1 MKKILLIIMSFF
13 VLNLNVLAEEDFA
26 PNGKSAILVDN
37 LSGKV
42 LYEKNADE
50 KLAPASMTKL
60 ASMLMVM
67 EAIDNGNLKFEDK
80 VTISEEAA
88 NMGGSQVFLQAG
100 EVYTVYD
107 LLKSVAIASGN
118 DAVVA
123 LAEKI
128 GGSQSGFIDMLN
140 KRLKEI
146 GATNTNFVNAHGLD
160 AEGHYSTARDM
171 SIIARELLK
180 HPKILEFTSIYE
192 EYLEKN
198 DGSRIWL
205 VNTNKLVRFYDGVD
219 GLKTGFTKTAGY
231 CLTATASKNNFRLI
245 SVVMGED
252 TSENRSSDTV
262 KMLNYGFNTFKIN
275 IIKTKGESLGKVR
288 VEKGKQDSANIVL
301 LNDAT
306 EILKNT
312 DPVTEYNFNLKV
324 NKIKAPVK
332 VGDIV
337 GTAEIIDSEG
347 NIVDEVDVTVEK
359 DIKKANILYYMLR
372 NLKKIRIVKSI
383 HKQNKNHYKSAF

>member
-288 VEKGKQDSANIVL
+288 VERGKQDKANIVL

-312 DPVTEYNFNLKV
+312 DPVTEYSFNLKV

-359 DIKKANILYYMLR
+359 DIKKANILDYMLR
-372 NLKKIRIVKSI
+372 NLKTIGFGKSI
-383 HKQNKNHYKSAF
+383 LKQN

>member
-288 VEKGKQDSANIVL
+288 VEKGKQDNANIVL

-312 DPVTEYNFNLKV
+312 DSVTEYSFNLKV

-359 DIKKANILYYMLR
+359 DIKKANILDYMLR
-372 NLKKIRIVKSI
+372 NLKTIGFGKSI
-383 HKQNKNHYKSAF
+383 LKQN

>member
-13 VLNLNVLAEEDFA
+13 VLNLSVLAEEDFA
-26 PNGKSAILVDN
+26 PSAKSAILVDN

-60 ASMLMVM
+60 ASMLIVM
-67 EAIDNGNLKFEDK
+67 EAIDNGNLKLEDK

-100 EVYTVYD
+100 EVYTVHD

-123 LAEKI
+123 LAEKV
-128 GGSQSGFIDMLN
+128 GGSVSGFVDMIN
-140 KRLKEI
+140 KRLKEL
-146 GATNTNFVNAHGLD
+146 GATNTNFVNPHGLD

-171 SIIARELLK
+171 SIIARELLR
-180 HPKILEFTSIYE
+180 HEKILEYTSIYE

-205 VNTNKLVRFYDGVD
+205 VNTNRLVRFYDGVD

-231 CLTATASKNNFRLI
+231 CLTATAKKNNFRLI

-252 TSENRSSDTV
+252 TTENRSSDTV

-275 IIKTKGESLGKVR
+275 IIKKKWESLGKVR
-288 VEKGKQDSANIVL
+288 VEKGKQDFANIVL

-312 DPVTEYNFNLKV
+312 DPVSEYKFNLKV
-324 NKIKAPVK
+324 DKIKAPLK
-332 VGDIV
+332 IGDIV
-337 GTAEIIDSEG
+337 GSAEIIDNDG
-347 NIVDEVDVTVEK
+347 NIVDEVDVTIDKE
-359 DIKKANILYYMLR
+359 IKKANILDYMLK
-372 NLKKIRIVKSI
+372 NLRTIGAGKSLL
-383 HKQNKNHYKSAF
+383 KQN

>member
-13 VLNLNVLAEEDFA
+13 VLNLSVLAEEDFA
-26 PNGKSAILVDN
+26 PSAKSAILVDN

-60 ASMLMVM
+60 ASMLIVM
-67 EAIDNGNLKFEDK
+67 EAIDNGSLKLEDK

-100 EVYTVYD
+100 EVYTVHV

-123 LAEKI
+123 LAEKV
-128 GGSQSGFIDMLN
+128 GGSVSGFVDMIN
-140 KRLKEI
+140 KRLKEL
-146 GATNTNFVNAHGLD
+146 GATNTNFVNPHGLD

-171 SIIARELLK
+171 AIIARELLR
-180 HPKILEFTSIYE
+180 HEKILEYTSIYE

-205 VNTNKLVRFYDGVD
+205 VNTNRLVRFYDGVD

-231 CLTATASKNNFRLI
+231 CLTATAKKNNFRLI

-252 TSENRSSDTV
+252 TTENRSSDTV

-275 IIKTKGESLGKVR
+275 IIKKKGESLGKVR
-288 VEKGKQDSANIVL
+288 VEKGKQDFANIVL

-312 DPVTEYNFNLKV
+312 DPVSEYKFNLKV
-324 NKIKAPVK
+324 DKIKAPLK
-332 VGDIV
+332 IGDIV
-337 GTAEIIDSEG
+337 GSAEIIDNDG
-347 NIVDEVDVTVEK
+347 NIVDEVDVTIDKE
-359 DIKKANILYYMLR
+359 IKKANILDYMLK
-372 NLKKIRIVKSI
+372 NLRTIGAGKSLL
-383 HKQNKNHYKSAF
+383 KQN

>member
-26 PNGKSAILVDN
+26 SNGKSAILVDN

-288 VEKGKQDSANIVL
+288 VEKGKQDKANIVL

-312 DPVTEYNFNLKV
+312 DPVTEYKFNLKV

-332 VGDIV
+332 VGDVV

-359 DIKKANILYYMLR
+359 DIKKANILDYMLR
-372 NLKKIRIVKSI
+372 NLKTIGFGKSI
-383 HKQNKNHYKSAF
+383 LKQN

>member
-288 VEKGKQDSANIVL
+288 VEKGKQDKANIVL
-301 LNDAT
+301 LNDVT

-347 NIVDEVDVTVEK
+347 NIIDEVDVTVEK
-359 DIKKANILYYMLR
+359 DIKKANILDYMLR
-372 NLKKIRIVKSI
+372 NLKTIGFGKSI
-383 HKQNKNHYKSAF
+383 LKQN

>member
-1 MKKILLIIMSFF
+1 MKKVLLIIMSFLF
-13 VLNLNVLAEEDFA
+13 LTLGVKAAEDFA
-26 PNGKSAILVDN
+26 PNAKSAILVDN

-60 ASMLMVM
+60 GSMLLIM
-67 EAIDNGNLKFEDK
+67 EAIDNGSLKLEDK
-80 VTISEEAA
+80 VTISDEAA

-100 EVYTVYD
+100 EVYTVHD
-107 LLKSVAIASGN
+107 LLKGIAIASGN

-123 LAEKI
+123 MSEKI
-128 GGSQSGFIDMLN
+128 GGSQSAFVEMLN

-146 GATNTNFVNAHGLD
+146 GAVNTNFVNAHGLD

-180 HPKILEFTSIYE
+180 HPKILEYTSIYE

-205 VNTNKLVRFYDGVD
+205 VNTNRLVRFYEGVD

-231 CLTATASKNNFRLI
+231 CLTATAKKDNFRLV

-252 TSENRSSDTV
+252 TTENRSSDTV
-262 KMLNYGFNTFKIN
+262 KMLNYAFNTYKIN
-275 IIKTKGESLGKVR
+275 IIKTKGEVLGKVR
-288 VEKGKQDSANIVL
+288 VEHGKQDFTNVVL
-301 LNDAT
+301 AQDAT
-306 EILKNT
+306 ELLKNT
-312 DPVTEYNFNLKV
+312 DAVTNYKFNLLV
-324 NKIKAPVK
+324 DKIKAPVK
-332 VGDIV
+332 KDDIV
-337 GTAEIIDSEG
+337 GLAQIIDDDG
-347 NIVDEVDVTVEK
+347 NIIDEVDVTVEK
-359 DIKKANILYYMLR
+359 DVKKANILDYIIR
-372 NLKKIRIVKSI
+372 NLKVLGRGKSLL
-383 HKQNKNHYKSAF
+383 KQ

>member
-13 VLNLNVLAEEDFA
+13 VLNLSVLAEEDFA
-26 PNGKSAILVDN
+26 PSAKSAILVDN

-60 ASMLMVM
+60 ASMLIVM
-67 EAIDNGNLKFEDK
+67 EAIDNGNLKLEDK

-100 EVYTVYD
+100 EVYTVHD

-123 LAEKI
+123 LAEKVV
-128 GGSQSGFIDMLN
+128 GSVSGFVDMIN
-140 KRLKEI
+140 KRLKEL
-146 GATNTNFVNAHGLD
+146 GATNTNFVNPHGLD

-171 SIIARELLK
+171 SIIARELLR
-180 HPKILEFTSIYE
+180 HEKILEYTSIYE

-205 VNTNKLVRFYDGVD
+205 VNTNRLVRFYDGVD

-231 CLTATASKNNFRLI
+231 CLTATAKKNNFRLI

-252 TSENRSSDTV
+252 TTENRSSDTV

-275 IIKTKGESLGKVR
+275 IIKKKGESLGKVR
-288 VEKGKQDSANIVL
+288 VEKGKQDFANIVL

-312 DPVTEYNFNLKV
+312 DPVSEYKFNLKV
-324 NKIKAPVK
+324 DKIKAPLK
-332 VGDIV
+332 IGDIV
-337 GTAEIIDSEG
+337 GSAEIIDNDG
-347 NIVDEVDVTVEK
+347 NIVDEVDVTIDKE
-359 DIKKANILYYMLR
+359 IKKANILDYMLK
-372 NLKKIRIVKSI
+372 NLRTIGAGKSLL
-383 HKQNKNHYKSAF
+383 KQN

>member
-128 GGSQSGFIDMLN
+128 GGSQSGFVDMLN

-252 TSENRSSDTV
+252 TSENRSSDIV

-288 VEKGKQDSANIVL
+288 VERGKQDNANIVL

-312 DPVTEYNFNLKV
+312 DPVTEYKFNLKV

-332 VGDIV
+332 VGDVV

-359 DIKKANILYYMLR
+359 DIKKANILDYMLR
-372 NLKKIRIVKSI
+372 NLKTIGFGKSI
-383 HKQNKNHYKSAF
+383 LKQN

>member
-128 GGSQSGFIDMLN
+128 GGSQSGFVDMLN

-171 SIIARELLK
+171 SIIARELIK

-252 TSENRSSDTV
+252 TSENRSSDIV

-288 VEKGKQDSANIVL
+288 VERGKQDNANIVL

-312 DPVTEYNFNLKV
+312 DPVTEYKFNLKV

-332 VGDIV
+332 VGDVV

-359 DIKKANILYYMLR
+359 DIKKANILDYMLR
-372 NLKKIRIVKSI
+372 NLKTIGFGKSI
-383 HKQNKNHYKSAF
+383 LKQN

>member
-171 SIIARELLK
+171 SIIAHELLK

-288 VEKGKQDSANIVL
+288 VEKGKQDKANIVL

-359 DIKKANILYYMLR
+359 DIKKANILDYMLR
-372 NLKKIRIVKSI
+372 NLKTIGFGKSI
-383 HKQNKNHYKSAF
+383 LKQN

>member
-13 VLNLNVLAEEDFA
+13 VLNLSVLAEEDFA
-26 PNGKSAILVDN
+26 PSAKSAILVDN

-60 ASMLMVM
+60 ASMLIVM
-67 EAIDNGNLKFEDK
+67 EAIDNGNLKLEDK

-100 EVYTVYD
+100 EVYTVHD

-123 LAEKI
+123 LAEKV
-128 GGSQSGFIDMLN
+128 GGSVSGFVDMIN
-140 KRLKEI
+140 KRLKEL
-146 GATNTNFVNAHGLD
+146 GATNTNFVNPHGLD

-171 SIIARELLK
+171 SIIARELLR
-180 HPKILEFTSIYE
+180 HEKILEYTSIYE

-205 VNTNKLVRFYDGVD
+205 VNTNRLVRFYDGVD

-231 CLTATASKNNFRLI
+231 CLTATAKKNNFRLI

-252 TSENRSSDTV
+252 TTENRSSDTV

-275 IIKTKGESLGKVR
+275 IIKKKGGSLGKVR
-288 VEKGKQDSANIVL
+288 VEKGKQDFANIVL

-312 DPVTEYNFNLKV
+312 DPVSEYKFNLKV
-324 NKIKAPVK
+324 DKIKAPLK
-332 VGDIV
+332 IGDIV
-337 GTAEIIDSEG
+337 GSAEIIDNDG
-347 NIVDEVDVTVEK
+347 NIVDEVDVTIDKE
-359 DIKKANILYYMLR
+359 IKKANILDYMLK
-372 NLKKIRIVKSI
+372 NLRTIGAGKSLL
-383 HKQNKNHYKSAF
+383 KQN

>member
-128 GGSQSGFIDMLN
+128 GGSQSGFVDMLN

-252 TSENRSSDTV
+252 TSENRSSDIV

-288 VEKGKQDSANIVL
+288 VEKGKQDNANIVL

-312 DPVTEYNFNLKV
+312 DPVTEYSFNLKV

-359 DIKKANILYYMLR
+359 DIKKANILDYMLR
-372 NLKKIRIVKSI
+372 NLKTIGFGKSI
-383 HKQNKNHYKSAF
+383 LKQN

>member
-13 VLNLNVLAEEDFA
+13 VLNLSVLAEEDFA
-26 PNGKSAILVDN
+26 PSAKSAILVDN

-60 ASMLMVM
+60 ASMLIVM
-67 EAIDNGNLKFEDK
+67 EAIDNGNLKLEDK

-100 EVYTVYD
+100 EVYTVHD

-123 LAEKI
+123 LAEKV
-128 GGSQSGFIDMLN
+128 GGSVSGFVDMIN
-140 KRLKEI
+140 KRLKEL
-146 GATNTNFVNAHGLD
+146 GATNTNFVNPHGLD

-171 SIIARELLK
+171 SIIARELLR
-180 HPKILEFTSIYE
+180 HEKILEYTSIYE

-205 VNTNKLVRFYDGVD
+205 VNTNRLVRFYDGVD

-231 CLTATASKNNFRLI
+231 CLTATAKKNNFRLI

-252 TSENRSSDTV
+252 TTENRSSDTV

-275 IIKTKGESLGKVR
+275 IIKKKGESLGKVR
-288 VEKGKQDSANIVL
+288 VEKGKQDFVNIVL

-312 DPVTEYNFNLKV
+312 DPVSEYKFNLKV
-324 NKIKAPVK
+324 DKIKAPLK
-332 VGDIV
+332 IGDIV
-337 GTAEIIDSEG
+337 GSAEIIDNDG
-347 NIVDEVDVTVEK
+347 NIVDEVDVTIDKE
-359 DIKKANILYYMLR
+359 IKKANILDYMLK
-372 NLKKIRIVKSI
+372 NLRTIGAGKSLL
-383 HKQNKNHYKSAF
+383 KQN

>member
-67 EAIDNGNLKFEDK
+67 EAIDNGNLKYEDK

-288 VEKGKQDSANIVL
+288 VEKGKQDKANIVL

-359 DIKKANILYYMLR
+359 DIKKANILDYILR
-372 NLKKIRIVKSI
+372 NLKTIGFGKSI
-383 HKQNKNHYKSAF
+383 LKQN

>member
-288 VEKGKQDSANIVL
+288 VD
-301 LNDAT
+301 
-306 EILKNT
+306 
-312 DPVTEYNFNLKV
+312 
-324 NKIKAPVK
+324 
-332 VGDIV
+332 
-337 GTAEIIDSEG
+337 
-347 NIVDEVDVTVEK
+347 
-359 DIKKANILYYMLR
+359 R
-372 NLKKIRIVKSI
+372 KSVV
-383 HKQNKNHYKSAF
+383 

>member
-245 SVVMGED
+245 SVVMRED

-288 VEKGKQDSANIVL
+288 VEKGKQDKANIVL

-359 DIKKANILYYMLR
+359 DIKKANILDYMLR
-372 NLKKIRIVKSI
+372 NLKTIGFGKSI
-383 HKQNKNHYKSAF
+383 LKQN

>member
-252 TSENRSSDTV
+252 TSENRSSDIV

-288 VEKGKQDSANIVL
+288 VEKGKQDKVNIVF

-359 DIKKANILYYMLR
+359 DIKKANILDYMLR
-372 NLKKIRIVKSI
+372 NLKTIGFGKSI
-383 HKQNKNHYKSAF
+383 LKQN

>member
-13 VLNLNVLAEEDFA
+13 VLNLSVLAEEDFA
-26 PNGKSAILVDN
+26 PSAKSAILVDN

-60 ASMLMVM
+60 ASMLIVM
-67 EAIDNGNLKFEDK
+67 EAIDNGNLKLEDK

-100 EVYTVYD
+100 EVYTVHD

-123 LAEKI
+123 LSEKV
-128 GGSQSGFIDMLN
+128 GGSVSGFVDMIN
-140 KRLKEI
+140 NRLKEL
-146 GATNTNFVNAHGLD
+146 GATNTNFVNPHGLD

-171 SIIARELLK
+171 SIIARELLR
-180 HPKILEFTSIYE
+180 HEKILEYTSIYE

-205 VNTNKLVRFYDGVD
+205 VNTNRLVRFYDGVD
-219 GLKTGFTKTAGY
+219 GLKTGFTKSAGY
-231 CLTATASKNNFRLI
+231 CLTATAKKNNFRLI

-252 TSENRSSDTV
+252 TTENRSSDTV

-275 IIKTKGESLGKVR
+275 IIKKKGESLGKVR
-288 VEKGKQDSANIVL
+288 VEKGKQDFSNIVL

-312 DPVTEYNFNLKV
+312 DPVSEYKFNLKV
-324 NKIKAPVK
+324 DKIKAPLK
-332 VGDIV
+332 IGDIV
-337 GTAEIIDSEG
+337 GSAEIIDNDG
-347 NIVDEVDVTVEK
+347 NIVDEVDVTIDKE
-359 DIKKANILYYMLR
+359 IKKANILDYMLK
-372 NLKKIRIVKSI
+372 NLRTIGAGKSLL
-383 HKQNKNHYKSAF
+383 KQN

>member
-100 EVYTVYD
+100 EVYTVHD

-252 TSENRSSDTV
+252 TSENRSSDIV

-288 VEKGKQDSANIVL
+288 VERGKQDNANIVL

-324 NKIKAPVK
+324 SKIKAPVK

-359 DIKKANILYYMLR
+359 DIKKANILDYMLR
-372 NLKKIRIVKSI
+372 NLKTIGFGKSI
-383 HKQNKNHYKSAF
+383 LKQN